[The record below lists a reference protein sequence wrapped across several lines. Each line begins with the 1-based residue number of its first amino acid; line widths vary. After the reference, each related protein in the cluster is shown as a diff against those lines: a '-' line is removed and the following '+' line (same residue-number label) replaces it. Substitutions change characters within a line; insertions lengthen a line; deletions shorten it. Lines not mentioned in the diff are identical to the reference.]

1 MTQGFSPPRPARG
14 VAGPARPRSPRRCSA
29 AAAGSGGSALCPA
42 RPVPPLAAFPRAS
55 LSRCFPSPPPLPPS
69 LSFPPPL
76 SLSAILPPGRPLPAR
91 PLRLRCLGLLRRA
104 AGGGVGT
111 RGGPENGRRGDA
123 GGGSGLPIFCPSILR
138 FSAFHRRRH
147 PPPFLRPPAS
157 PRTPPPRVSPIV
169 HHHAPHRAL
178 AVWGVAAVVGVL
190 PQAAGA
196 G

>member
-14 VAGPARPRSPRRCSA
+14 VAGPARPRSPRPQPSS
-29 AAAGSGGSALCPA
+29 AAGSGGSALCPA

-69 LSFPPPL
+69 LFPPP
-76 SLSAILPPGRPLPAR
+76 SLSPPSSRPAAHSP
-91 PLRLRCLGLLRRA
+91 LGLSGCGA
-104 AGGGVGT
+104 WVSFV
-111 RGGPENGRRGDA
+111 GRRGGGRRDSRRA
-123 GGGSGLPIFCPSILR
+123 GEWKARGC
-138 FSAFHRRRH
+138 RRRIGTPHLLPFH
-147 PPPFLRPPAS
+147 PPFFRFPPPPPPPPSFARPPR
-157 PRTPPPRVSPIV
+157 PGPLPPRVSPIV

-190 PQAAGA
+190 PEAAGA

>member
-14 VAGPARPRSPRRCSA
+14 VAGPARPRSPRPQPSS
-29 AAAGSGGSALCPA
+29 AAGSGGSALCPA

-69 LSFPPPL
+69 LFPPPL

-104 AGGGVGT
+104 AGGGRRDSRRAGEWKA
-111 RGGPENGRRGDA
+111 RG
-123 GGGSGLPIFCPSILR
+123 C
-138 FSAFHRRRH
+138 RRRIGTPHLLPFH
-147 PPPFLRPPAS
+147 PPFFRFPPPPPPPPSFARPPR
-157 PRTPPPRVSPIV
+157 PGPLPPRVSPIV

-190 PQAAGA
+190 PEAAGA